1 MNPKKTKTRIVTE
14 SKPVILENSYH
25 ELQKL
30 LDGKLAENQE
40 LQKELEIQEAAY
52 LGLKEDFEKYEKSHN
67 NLINENNVLRTNI
80 ADRDAK
86 IQQAQ
91 SQLKS
96 LQETASK
103 DLNHYK
109 DALEFAK
116 KQESAMYLL
125 INSSNSRVAH
135 LSHYNKQLK
144 WLAFILGLG
153 WYIQFLIQIKFL

>member
-1 MNPKKTKTRIVTE
+1 ME
-14 SKPVILENSYH
+14 QQIL
-25 ELQKL
+25 
-30 LDGKLAENQE
+30 E

-52 LGLKEDFEKYEKSHN
+52 LGLKEDFERYEKTHKNQSKE
-67 NLINENNVLRTNI
+67 LETQEYCYSRLTDDFKVKESELLSV
-80 ADRDAK
+80 
-86 IQQAQ
+86 Q

-96 LQETASK
+96 LQETAGK

-116 KQESAMYLL
+116 KQEAAMDLL
-125 INSSNSRVAH
+125 INSSNIGFAH

-153 WYIQFLIQIKFL
+153 WCIQFLIQIKFL